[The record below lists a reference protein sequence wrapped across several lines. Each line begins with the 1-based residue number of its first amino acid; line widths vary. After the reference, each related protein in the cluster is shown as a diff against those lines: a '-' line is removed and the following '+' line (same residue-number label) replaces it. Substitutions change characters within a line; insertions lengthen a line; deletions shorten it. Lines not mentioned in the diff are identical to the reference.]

1 MQTVDN
7 LALPAGGGKVD
18 VIVAGGGN
26 AALVAAL
33 EARAAGASVLML
45 ERAPLE
51 WRGGNTKYT
60 RNIRCAHDGIDG
72 SPPYSE
78 EQLLADLVTVTGEE
92 LDLDLAAFTI
102 GESRAIPAW
111 MEGHGVSWQGALHG
125 TLQLSHTNRFFLGGG
140 KALVNT
146 YYRQAREQGVSV
158 IYGATVTAVEPEA
171 GGVRVAVERD
181 GARLEIAAG
190 AVVAASGGFEA
201 NLEWLKRYWGE
212 GVDNYL
218 VRGARQNDGL
228 LLQALFELGAIERGN
243 PRGFHAVACDA
254 RGPRFEGGIVTRV
267 DAIPFGVVVNRQGH
281 RFHDEGEDIWPKR
294 YAMWGRLVA
303 EQPGQI
309 AYVIFDDRVWG
320 RFIPPLY
327 PPFQAE
333 SIADLA
339 GSLELDSQRL
349 VETLAE
355 YNRHALSDG
364 VADWSRLDGLATE
377 PGLRLPKSN
386 WALPIDRPPF
396 RAYPVRPG
404 ITFTYLGVAVDR
416 RARVLGRDGD
426 PFPGLFAAGEI
437 MAGNILR
444 QGYLGGFGLTI
455 GSVFG
460 RIAGREA
467 AAYARSA

>member
-1 MQTVDN
+1 
-7 LALPAGGGKVD
+7 VD

-33 EARAAGASVLML
+33 EARAAGASVLLL

-72 SPPYSE
+72 SPPYTE
-78 EQLLADLVTVTGEE
+78 AQLLDDVVQVTGEE
-92 LDLDLAAFTI
+92 LDIDLAEFTI

-111 MEGHGVSWQGALHG
+111 MERHGVSWQGAFRG
-125 TLQLSHTNRFFLGGG
+125 TLQLGHTNRFFLGGG

-146 YYRQAREQGVSV
+146 YYRRALEQGVSV
-158 IYGATVTAVEPEA
+158 VYDATVTAVEP
-171 GGVRVAVERD
+171 GTDGIRVAVEQD
-181 GARLEIAAG
+181 GARQEIRAG

-228 LLQALFELGAIERGN
+228 LLRALFDLGAMERGN

-254 RGPRFEGGIVTRV
+254 RGPRYEGGIVTRV
-267 DAIPFGVVVNRQGH
+267 DAIPFGIVVNRQGR

-303 EQPGQI
+303 EQPGQT

-320 RFIPPLY
+320 RFIPSLY

-333 SIADLA
+333 SLADLA
-339 GSLELDSQRL
+339 ASLELDGEQL
-349 VETLAE
+349 LETIAE
-355 YNRHALSDG
+355 YNRQARPDG
-364 VADWSRLDGLATE
+364 AADSTRLDGLATR
-377 PGLRLPKSN
+377 PGLQLPKSN

-396 RAYPVRPG
+396 RAYPLRPG

-416 RARVLGRDGD
+416 RARLLGRDGE
-426 PFPGLFAAGEI
+426 PFPGVFAAGEI

-467 AAYARSA
+467 AAHARSA

>member
-1 MQTVDN
+1 
-7 LALPAGGGKVD
+7 VD

-33 EARAAGASVLML
+33 EARAAGASVLLL

-72 SPPYSE
+72 SPPYTE
-78 EQLLADLVTVTGEE
+78 AQLLDDVVQVTGEE
-92 LDLDLAAFTI
+92 LDIDLAEFTI

-111 MEGHGVSWQGALHG
+111 MERHGVSWQGAFRG
-125 TLQLSHTNRFFLGGG
+125 TLQLGHTNRFFLGGG

-146 YYRQAREQGVSV
+146 YYRRALEQGVSV
-158 IYGATVTAVEPEA
+158 VYDATVTAVEP
-171 GGVRVAVERD
+171 GTDGIRVAVEQD
-181 GARLEIAAG
+181 GARQEIRAG

-228 LLQALFELGAIERGN
+228 LLRALFDLGAMERGN

-254 RGPRFEGGIVTRV
+254 RGPRYEGGIVTRV
-267 DAIPFGVVVNRQGH
+267 DAIPFGIVVNRQGR

-303 EQPGQI
+303 EQPGQT

-320 RFIPPLY
+320 RFIPSLY

-333 SIADLA
+333 SLADLA
-339 GSLELDSQRL
+339 ASLELDGEQL
-349 VETLAE
+349 LETIAE
-355 YNRHALSDG
+355 YNRQARSDG
-364 VADWSRLDGLATE
+364 AADSTRLDGLATR
-377 PGLRLPKSN
+377 PGLQLPKSN

-396 RAYPVRPG
+396 RAYPLRPG

-416 RARVLGRDGD
+416 RARLLGRDGE
-426 PFPGLFAAGEI
+426 PFPGVFAAGEI

-467 AAYARSA
+467 AAHARSA